1 MARKALIQ
9 FVKHL
14 TKSSAERRPHP
25 AVPFALPSSFFSK
38 AGAPS
43 NDSFGSQD
51 VFIAND
57 RNELSP
63 RFHRMPL
70 SDLEMSI
77 IESGGAS
84 VY

>member
-1 MARKALIQ
+1 MARKSLIQ

-14 TKSSAERRPHP
+14 TKSSAERHPHP

-38 AGAPS
+38 GVTSS
-43 NDSFGSQD
+43 NGSSESN
-51 VFIAND
+51 FIASD

-63 RFHRMPL
+63 RFHRMPV
-70 SDLEMSI
+70 SDLEMNI

-84 VY
+84 VF